1 MDGISQR
8 ARDGGANIML
18 KTQKLL
24 YLHGFNSSPQSHKAQ
39 LVTQYMADNNCLQQL
54 ICPQIPAVPDEARL
68 FLEQLVEQTL
78 ENHAL
83 SFVGSSLGGYYATY
97 LAEKY
102 SGSAVLINPSVK
114 PYETL
119 RAHLGQ
125 NKFYFDEGCWEF
137 DETHIQQLE
146 TMKVDEIT
154 EAGRYLVLLQT
165 GDETLDY
172 REAESKYR
180 DSECIIEQGGDH
192 GFIGLERFIP
202 KIMQFSKILK

>member
-1 MDGISQR
+1 M
-8 ARDGGANIML
+8 
-18 KTQKLL
+18 KTKKLL

-39 LVTQYMADNNCLQQL
+39 LITQYMSSRNSLDLL
-54 ICPQIPAVPDEARL
+54 ICPQIPTVPEEARV
-68 FLEQLVEQTL
+68 FLEQLVEETL
-78 ENHAL
+78 ENHRL

-119 RAHLGQ
+119 KAHLGE

-137 DETHIQQLE
+137 TESHIQQLKA
-146 TMKVDEIT
+146 MYVKEIT
-154 EAGRYLVLLQT
+154 EAEHYLVLLQT

-172 REAESKYR
+172 REAELKYKN
-180 DSECIIEQGGDH
+180 SHCIIEQGGDH
-192 GFIGLERFIP
+192 AFTGLERYIQQ
-202 KIMQFSKILK
+202 IMQFSQIPCD

>member
-1 MDGISQR
+1 M
-8 ARDGGANIML
+8 

-39 LVTQYMADNNCLQQL
+39 LVTQYMSANDCLDQL
-54 ICPQIPAVPDEARL
+54 ICPQIPAAPEEARL
-68 FLEQLVEQTL
+68 FLVKLVEETL
-78 ENHAL
+78 ENHQL

-102 SGSAVLINPSVK
+102 SGTAVLINPSVK

-119 RAHLGQ
+119 RAYLGE

-146 TMKVDEIT
+146 VMRVDEIT
-154 EAGRYLVLLQT
+154 KPERYLVLLQT

-172 REAESKYR
+172 REAELKYQ
-180 DSECIIEQGGDH
+180 DSHCIIEQGGDH
-192 GFIGLERFIP
+192 AFVDLERFIP
-202 KIMQFSKILK
+202 KIMQFSKILR